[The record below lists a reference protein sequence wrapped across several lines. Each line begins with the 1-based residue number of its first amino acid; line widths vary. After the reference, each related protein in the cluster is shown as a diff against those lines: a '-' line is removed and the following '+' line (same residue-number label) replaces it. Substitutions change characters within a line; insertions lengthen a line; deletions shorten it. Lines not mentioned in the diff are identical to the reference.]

1 MGEEKPAALNSCS
14 RHVSRLPAQ
23 DTEAENQLCQFAG
36 AEGTPANLYERPPWR
51 TADRFCVLVQHLSLL
66 FGANA
71 GKPFF
76 VAMAP
81 PQ

>member
-1 MGEEKPAALNSCS
+1 MGGKKPAALNSCS

-36 AEGTPANLYERPPWR
+36 AEGTPAHLYERPPGELQ
-51 TADRFCVLVQHLSLL
+51 TVSALVQHLLLL
-66 FGANA
+66 FGANG